1 MGVEWRIYEF
11 ANVNIEH
18 VLLTRRLEISGR
30 AIISLCTP
38 LVWLLVRAG
47 RVYFSNEDVYL
58 YSALWGL
65 FQVVVVL
72 PYSIFVYKIQCDDCF
87 LSKLSFLQLHVFFQ
101 RFWI

>member
-1 MGVEWRIYEF
+1 MEPGSALPLLFSRELLEPETTEYLWDVVMGVEWRIYEF

-65 FQVVVVL
+65 
-72 PYSIFVYKIQCDDCF
+72 
-87 LSKLSFLQLHVFFQ
+87 
-101 RFWI
+101 